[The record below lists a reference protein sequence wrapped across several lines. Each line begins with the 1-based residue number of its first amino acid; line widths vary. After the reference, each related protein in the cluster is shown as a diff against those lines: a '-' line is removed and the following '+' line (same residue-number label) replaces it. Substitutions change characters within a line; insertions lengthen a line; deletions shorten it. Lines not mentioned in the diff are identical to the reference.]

1 MQVQIK
7 ALKIFTSQDIMT
19 VLRLRN
25 VISNDV
31 TLMDMIKRFQLV
43 IQINT
48 ITDILR
54 VIKMDGIK
62 RVEVLE
68 ETVSNQHIME
78 QATSMLLL
86 RKVSRFQIIMLSV
99 TQHINSVL

>member
-1 MQVQIK
+1 VQIK
-7 ALKIFTSQDIMT
+7 ALRSITNQDTMT
-19 VLRLRN
+19 VLRLQN

-31 TLMDMIKRFQLV
+31 IIMGMIKPFQLV
-43 IQINT
+43 IRINT

-68 ETVSNQHIME
+68 QRVSKQHTME
-78 QATSMLLL
+78 RAT
-86 RKVSRFQIIMLSV
+86 
-99 TQHINSVL
+99 

>member
-1 MQVQIK
+1 
-7 ALKIFTSQDIMT
+7 MT

-43 IQINT
+43 IKINT

-54 VIKMDGIK
+54 AIRMDGIK
-62 RVEVLE
+62 PVEVLE
-68 ETVSNQHIME
+68 ERVSNQHTME
-78 QATSMLLL
+78 QAT
-86 RKVSRFQIIMLSV
+86 
-99 TQHINSVL
+99 

>member
-1 MQVQIK
+1 
-7 ALKIFTSQDIMT
+7 MT
-19 VLRLRN
+19 VLRLQN

-31 TLMDMIKRFQLV
+31 TLMDMIIRFQLV

-54 VIKMDGIK
+54 VIRMDGIK

-68 ETVSNQHIME
+68 ERVSNQHIME
-78 QATSMLLL
+78 QAT
-86 RKVSRFQIIMLSV
+86 
-99 TQHINSVL
+99 